1 MRYDIRQDQ
10 GELGIM
16 PKRWMWMPMGALVVV
31 FVMAVAG
38 QRAKQHSDWY
48 EGTADHYY
56 AQPGSYQPIGANH
69 VN

>member
-1 MRYDIRQDQ
+1 
-10 GELGIM
+10 M

>member
-1 MRYDIRQDQ
+1 
-10 GELGIM
+10 
-16 PKRWMWMPMGALVVV
+16 MGMAALVATLIMVIV
-31 FVMAVAG
+31 G
-38 QRAKQHSDWY
+38 QMTTKQHSDWY